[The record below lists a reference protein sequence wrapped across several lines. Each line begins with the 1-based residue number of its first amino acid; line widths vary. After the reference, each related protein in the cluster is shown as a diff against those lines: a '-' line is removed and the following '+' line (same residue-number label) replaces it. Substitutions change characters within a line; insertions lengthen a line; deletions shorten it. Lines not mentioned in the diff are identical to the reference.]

1 MMFDAARA
9 AGLPML
15 GGIDVFVPSAG
26 SIVRAHYW
34 AAGWPARDP
43 HERQPYH
50 PEQMRPNGKK
60 TDAATIVILPGFTEF
75 CEKYSSAV
83 LRLHKSGH
91 NVLIIDWPG
100 QGLSGHHGKDPLA
113 VHCDDFSLYLT
124 ALDAVIEAAG
134 LGQCQVFLF
143 GHSMGGHLALRYA
156 ARHPSHILGVMLSAP
171 MMAPPVMPVW
181 LIRGFSTFLQGVGL
195 GHAYPPFHRV
205 PALDWL
211 RHYRPDNKLT
221 RWPQGYES
229 QFLWFDDMPKLRRSG
244 PTISWVNAA
253 YRSSAQFSLNAGWLR
268 SIQVPVLAFVAG
280 DEKIVSASAT
290 NYALPFIPQLDR
302 YDFAEA
308 RHELLHELPE
318 VTDQIWASLLA
329 FIEKIGRHNRRFK
342 VF

>member
-1 MMFDAARA
+1 MFDAARA

>member
-1 MMFDAARA
+1 MMFEAARA

-15 GGIDVFVPSAG
+15 GGVDVFVPLAG

-34 AAGWPARDP
+34 AAEWPARDL
-43 HERQPYH
+43 HEQQPYH
-50 PEQMRPNGKK
+50 LEQLRPNGNK

-83 LRLHKSGH
+83 LRLHQSGH

-100 QGLSGHHGKDPLA
+100 QGLSGHYGKDPLA
-113 VHCDDFSLYLT
+113 VHCDDFSVYLA

-134 LGQCQVFLF
+134 LGQCQFFLF

-156 ARHPSHILGVMLSAP
+156 ARRPSHSLGVILSAP
-171 MMAPPVMPVW
+171 MMAPTVKPVW
-181 LIRGFSTFLQGVGL
+181 LIQGFSAFLQGMGL
-195 GHAYPPFHRV
+195 GHASVPFHRV
-205 PALDWL
+205 PALDL
-211 RHYRPDNKLT
+211 MRHYRPDNKLT
-221 RWPQGYES
+221 RWAQGYES

-244 PTISWVNAA
+244 PTIGWVNAA
-253 YRSSAQFSLNAGWLR
+253 YRSSAQCSLNADWLR

-290 NYALPFIPQLDR
+290 DYALPFIPQLDR

-308 RHELLHELPE
+308 RHELLYELPE
-318 VTDQIWASLLA
+318 VTDQLWASLLA
-329 FIEKIGRHNRRFK
+329 FIEKNRAL
-342 VF
+342 

>member
-1 MMFDAARA
+1 MFDAARA

-15 GGIDVFVPSAG
+15 GGVDIFVPSASG
-26 SIVRAHYW
+26 VVRAHYW
-34 AAGWPARDP
+34 PAGRPLLNP
-43 HERQPYH
+43 HDEPHKATKLRS
-50 PEQMRPNGKK
+50 ESKK

-83 LRLHKSGH
+83 LRLHQSGH

-100 QGLSGHHGKDPLA
+100 QGLSGHYGKDPLA
-113 VHCDDFSLYLT
+113 VHCDDFSIYLS
-124 ALDAVIEAAG
+124 ALDAVIKASG
-134 LGQCQVFLF
+134 LYQERLFLF

-156 ARHPSHILGVMLSAP
+156 AWRPSHSLGVVLSAP

-181 LIRGFSTFLQGVGL
+181 LIRRFSSFLIGMGL
-195 GHAYPPFHRV
+195 GHSYPPFYQV
-205 PALDWL
+205 PELDQM

-221 RWPQGYES
+221 RWSQGYES

-244 PTISWVNAA
+244 PTIGWVNAA
-253 YRSSAQFSLNAGWLR
+253 YRSSSQCTLHADWLR

-290 NYALPFIPQLDR
+290 DYALPFIPQLDR
-302 YDFAEA
+302 HDFAEA

-318 VTDQIWASLLA
+318 VTDQLWALLLA
-329 FIEKIGRHNRRFK
+329 FIKKNMAA
-342 VF
+342 